1 MKLVQNTLILNPN
14 WNFYRTGEVDIVAGA
29 WNSIR
34 IVNPENLIFWMSW
47 MSNKIRIFWLCAHSN
62 PFLCDVKLNFCW
74 CFKYFGPPTD
84 PLKMATPKSALPQ
97 KITAIQDDINC
108 RASSQA
114 DFILNYFLSNLL
126 SNFLSNSPS
135 PPSPAGRQEQ
145 LMSPCCN
152 IIQIV
157 SSVWKYFFMPPCP

>member
-1 MKLVQNTLILNPN
+1 MNQVEHVNQVNQVNSVNRVNQLNRMNQVSQMNQVNKVNQEERGEEEEKEEKEEEEKKKLLRMDRWQ
-14 WNFYRTGEVDIVAGA
+14 G
-29 WNSIR
+29 
-34 IVNPENLIFWMSW
+34 
-47 MSNKIRIFWLCAHSN
+47 
-62 PFLCDVKLNFCW
+62 
-74 CFKYFGPPTD
+74 
-84 PLKMATPKSALPQ
+84 
-97 KITAIQDDINC
+97 DINC
-108 RASSQA
+108 GASSQD

-157 SSVWKYFFMPPCP
+157 SSVWKYFFMPPCR